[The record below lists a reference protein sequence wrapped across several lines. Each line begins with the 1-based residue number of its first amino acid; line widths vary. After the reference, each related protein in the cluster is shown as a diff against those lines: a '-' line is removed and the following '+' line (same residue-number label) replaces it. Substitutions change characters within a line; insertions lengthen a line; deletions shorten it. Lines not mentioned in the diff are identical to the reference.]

1 MCENRPELFRGR
13 HFRAEII
20 VLCIRWYLRYP
31 LSYRNLEEMR
41 GERGLSVDH
50 STIARWVLNTRR
62 SSASG
67 FDVKCVIPTGRGGL
81 MKRTFV
87 FPDIGHIYIG
97 PSTQP
102 ATPLIFCSRRN
113 GTESQQK
120 PFSSLRCARLGSAG
134 RA

>member
-1 MCENRPELFRGR
+1 VVRW
-13 HFRAEII
+13 II
-20 VLCIRWYLRYP
+20 AGFMKSSGKADAA
-31 LSYRNLEEMR
+31 LSF
-41 GERGLSVDH
+41 DH
-50 STIARWVLNTRR
+50 L
-62 SSASG
+62 
-67 FDVKCVIPTGRGGL
+67 IPTGRGGL

-102 ATPLIFCSRRN
+102 ATPLIFCFRPN